1 MGPILFTLYVSR
13 LFNIISQHLPSV
25 HGYADFTQI
34 YLSFWPCSI
43 HFKINAVSA
52 IEMCIADVQSWF
64 IANRLMINNAK
75 TMFLI
80 IDTHQKL
87 EETSIESIIIG
98 DTLIKPL
105 ESVWNLGSWFHA
117 HMWMT
122 VHIGKICS
130 KAFCRLYSIR
140 QIRKFLTV
148 QSTKTPVQASISS
161 HLDYCNTLLFGL
173 PKYQLNRLQKVQ
185 KAVAIVIFQI
195 PQFDHTCTY
204 RPTLASSNIQS
215 SV

>member
-25 HGYADFTQI
+25 HGYADYTQI

-43 HFKINAVSA
+43 HFEINTVSA

-64 IANRLMINNAK
+64 ISNRIMINNAK
-75 TMFLI
+75 TVFLI
-80 IDTHQKL
+80 IGTYQQL
-87 EETSIESIIIG
+87 EETSVESILIG

-105 ESVWNLGSWFHA
+105 GSVQILGSWFHG

-148 QSTKTPVQASISS
+148 RSFKTLV
-161 HLDYCNTLLFGL
+161 
-173 PKYQLNRLQKVQ
+173 
-185 KAVAIVIFQI
+185 
-195 PQFDHTCTY
+195 
-204 RPTLASSNIQS
+204 
-215 SV
+215 

>member
-1 MGPILFTLYVSR
+1 MYGAYFIHSMSLPPLQHYFSASPFCPWLCWLHPDLPLLLI
-13 LFNIISQHLPSV
+13 FN
-25 HGYADFTQI
+25 AF
-34 YLSFWPCSI
+34 
-43 HFKINAVSA
+43 SA

-75 TMFLI
+75 TVFLI
-80 IDTHQKL
+80 IGTHQKL

-105 ESVWNLGSWFHA
+105 ESVPNLGSWFHA

-148 QSTKTPVQASISS
+148 QSFKTLV
-161 HLDYCNTLLFGL
+161 
-173 PKYQLNRLQKVQ
+173 
-185 KAVAIVIFQI
+185 
-195 PQFDHTCTY
+195 
-204 RPTLASSNIQS
+204 
-215 SV
+215 